1 MAPESSEGSVT
12 PRIGPV
18 EPITMKCDYQLPWNR
33 QSNQTAC
40 GTTIQYQA
48 GDLNWRI
55 VIDGVLT
62 IDQFRELESLRGTQ
76 GVEVRTA
83 EFGIIEITFDQ
94 LNVTRNDEPSE
105 AEVDGEVQPLL
116 EFQLQTKELDQ
127 DEDPPVEFIN

>member
-1 MAPESSEGSVT
+1 MAPESTKGNVT
-12 PRIGPV
+12 PRIGPI

-40 GTTIQYQA
+40 GTTIQHQA

-62 IDQFRELESLRGTQ
+62 IDQLRELESLRGTES
-76 GVEVRTA
+76 VEVRTA
-83 EFGIIEITFDQ
+83 EFGVIDITFEQ
-94 LNVTRNDEPSE
+94 LNVARNDEPSE
-105 AEVDGEVQPLL
+105 AEIDGETQPLL

>member
-1 MAPESSEGSVT
+1 MAPESSEGNVT
-12 PRIGPV
+12 PRIGPI

-62 IDQFRELESLRGTQ
+62 IDQFRELESLRGTES
-76 GVEVRTA
+76 VEVRTA

-105 AEVDGEVQPLL
+105 AEIDGEVKPLL

-127 DEDPPVEFIN
+127 DEDPPVEFID